1 MLSARIIL
9 FTGMGADARLL
20 EPQRA
25 ALNDVR
31 VIEWLPH
38 RDSESL
44 REYAA
49 RMAEAAKIEDGDII
63 GGASMGGMIALEA
76 ARLTRP
82 RGVILIGSCRS
93 PDALTQQARNAV
105 RLGRLTPTLMLENLR
120 RFAPWAIKQLGV
132 PREEDR
138 ATLLA
143 MADACTMSFLKWAG
157 NAIATWPGCADPG
170 VPVRH
175 IHGTRDRILSHRRAG
190 ADTSISGAGHV
201 PSLTHAAEVNAF
213 ISDARSAWCDGDANM
228 AGDSGR

>member
-1 MLSARIIL
+1 MPSARIIL

-25 ALNDVR
+25 ALPDVQ

-38 RDSESL
+38 RDGETL
-44 REYAA
+44 RAYAA
-49 RMAEAAKIEDGDII
+49 RMAAAAKIESDDII
-63 GGASMGGMIALEA
+63 GGASMGGMVALEA
-76 ARLTRP
+76 AVLTRP

-93 PDALTQQARNAV
+93 PDALTQQAHNAV
-105 RLGRLTPTLMLENLR
+105 RLGRFTPTMMLDKLR
-120 RFAPWAIKQLGV
+120 RLSPWAIKQLGV
-132 PREEDR
+132 PRDEDR

-143 MADACTMSFLKWAG
+143 MANASSMSFLKWAG
-157 NAIATWPGCADPG
+157 NAIAAWPGCPDPG

-190 ADTSISGAGHV
+190 ADASIAGAGHV

-213 ISDARSAWCDGDANM
+213 ITRVRAAWSGD
-228 AGDSGR
+228 